1 MLRGNALAKVDDKG
15 RLKLP
20 AHFRSI
26 LVPRFGKEFFVT
38 SIRGDCVHIIPLE
51 VYTAI
56 EEQMLGSSFVEP
68 KVNKLR
74 RALSYY
80 GQMANLDGQGRILI
94 HPLLREQASIDG
106 DVCVFGHQNHLQVWN
121 RTRVEKKLVEDPL
134 TDEELGQLST
144 LGF

>member
-20 AHFRSI
+20 SSFRSI
-26 LVPRFGKEFFVT
+26 LVPRYGREFFVT
-38 SIRGDCVHIIPLE
+38 SILGDCVHVYPLE
-51 VYTAI
+51 VFAAI
-56 EEQMLGSSFVEP
+56 EEHLLGSSFVAP

-80 GQMANLDGQGRILI
+80 GQTATMDGQGRILI
-94 HPLLREQASIDG
+94 HPLLREQTGIDG
-106 DVCVFGHQNHLQVWN
+106 EVCVFGHQDRLMVWN
-121 RTRVEKKLVEDPL
+121 RARVEKALKDDPL
-134 TDEELGQLST
+134 TEDDLGDLAT